1 LEVSAPY
8 LNTNNKRGRPKAA
21 GSGQQIGTRWHA
33 KLIEKID
40 TWRADQID
48 APPRA
53 EAVRR
58 LVRLALQ
65 AEQTT

>member
-1 LEVSAPY
+1 MSVP
-8 LNTNNKRGRPKAA
+8 TPDIKRGRPKTG
-21 GSGQQIGTRWHA
+21 GSGQLIGTRWHA

-40 TWRADQID
+40 SWRADQID
-48 APPRA
+48 EPARP

-65 AEQTT
+65 AEQAT